1 MSTLELNVYEIFKAK
16 FGEKEAKEVIEF
28 IDTKV
33 ESKVE
38 NKTEISEK
46 GIAKDIHNL
55 RQDINKNFAT
65 KEDLA
70 NVKSDMIKWMFIF
83 WITQMISL
91 FAFMLYFVKK

>member
-46 GIAKDIHNL
+46 GIAKDIDNL

>member
-1 MSTLELNVYEIFKAK
+1 MSTLELNVYEILKAK

-33 ESKVE
+33 EKKVE
-38 NKTEISEK
+38 NRTNFVEK
-46 GIAKDIHNL
+46 GISKEIDNLKQDIH
-55 RQDINKNFAT
+55 KTFAS

-91 FAFMLYFVKK
+91 FGFMLYFIKK

>member
-1 MSTLELNVYEIFKAK
+1 MSTLELNVYEILKTK
-16 FGEKEAKEVIEF
+16 FGEKEAKVVIEYFEAKAEEKINQKKDLF
-28 IDTKV
+28 ITQSDKGKLLTK
-33 ESKVE
+33 EDAF
-38 NKTEISEK
+38 NI
-46 GIAKDIHNL
+46 
-55 RQDINKNFAT
+55 FAT